1 MQHRRVLLA
10 AACVLALAGSA
21 AAAPPPPTTLA
32 AATPQKP
39 VPKADAKADTSS
51 EQTEAFL
58 KQMGDAQKW
67 LGEEVWKIKDQVDKL
82 PGIIAE
88 GKEGHTTTQEEVG
101 KLRDEV
107 KGLYVEISTVKQQ
120 IEEVKEQV
128 AGVNTNVS
136 SFRTSSG
143 IFLAVVMLTV
153 VFTAVMTVFR
163 R

>member
-1 MQHRRVLLA
+1 MSLRRVLVA
-10 AACVLALAGSA
+10 AAVALALGANGET
-21 AAAPPPPTTLA
+21 AAPPPIALA
-32 AATPQKP
+32 AAPHQPPARPERT
-39 VPKADAKADTSS
+39 AS
-51 EQTEAFL
+51 ETDAFL

-67 LGEEVWKIKDQVDKL
+67 MGEEVWKIKDKVDAL

-88 GKEGHTTTQEEVG
+88 AREGDTATQEEVG
-101 KLRDEV
+101 KLREEV
-107 KGLYVEISTVKQQ
+107 KGLYVELSTLKQQ
-120 IEEVKEQV
+120 IEDLKGEIT
-128 AGVNTNVS
+128 GVNGNVS